1 MKKEQVYA
9 VQAVLSA
16 AGAWM
21 SDKLG
26 ILYPML
32 IVFILMMIA
41 DQFSGMLA
49 SKREALDHPDD
60 SNYGW
65 SSAKWRKGI
74 YKKFGYILTVC
85 VAMMVDFIIFK
96 CAAQMGI
103 TAKADTMFGL
113 LCTIW
118 FILNELLSI
127 MENAG
132 RMGAQ
137 LPEFLVKVLAV
148 LKNKVGE
155 QGSRGIESEGK

>member
-1 MKKEQVYA
+1 MKKEQIYA

-32 IVFILMMIA
+32 IVFVLMMIA

-49 SKREALDHPDD
+49 SKREALDHPND
-60 SNYGW
+60 SDYGW
-65 SSAKWRKGI
+65 SSVKWRKGI

-85 VAMMVDFIIFK
+85 VAMVVDFIIFK
-96 CAAQMGI
+96 CAAQMGVEI
-103 TAKADTMFGL
+103 KANTMFGL

-137 LPEFLVKVLAV
+137 LPDFLVKVLAV
-148 LKNKVGE
+148 LKNKVEE
-155 QGSRGIESEGK
+155 QGNKGMESEGK